1 MSNLLIIENKLF
13 KDSIVTICKKKNC
26 EIVLLKDNL
35 LEILAKKKGKLKK
48 IILISQYI
56 LSRNSIVY
64 KTIKDFIKNKGV
76 FFIEI
81 GYSKS
86 NISSVKACSDA
97 IINGSDIN
105 TENILKK
112 LLAENV

>member
-1 MSNLLIIENKLF
+1 MLLF
-13 KDSIVTICKKKNC
+13 AKKNC

-35 LEILAKKKGKLKK
+35 LEILAKKKGKFKK

-64 KTIKDFIKNKGV
+64 KTIKDFIKNKGI
-76 FFIEI
+76 FIEI
-81 GYSKS
+81 GYNKS

>member
-64 KTIKDFIKNKGV
+64 KTIKDFIKNKGI

-81 GYSKS
+81 GYNKS
-86 NISSVKACSDA
+86 NISLYKESLHQFVSNLGLTKS
-97 IINGSDIN
+97 
-105 TENILKK
+105 NI
-112 LLAENV
+112 